1 MFQLTGAMAEEK
13 FAQKKDLL
21 VNISQFFWDSYG
33 TSANININLIWK
45 IILNVSWDLVLPL
58 LLNANSSEHLQHI
71 KQAVILSL
79 SFNI

>member
-13 FAQKKDLL
+13 FARKKDLL

-45 IILNVSWDLVLPL
+45 IILNVSWDLVLPF